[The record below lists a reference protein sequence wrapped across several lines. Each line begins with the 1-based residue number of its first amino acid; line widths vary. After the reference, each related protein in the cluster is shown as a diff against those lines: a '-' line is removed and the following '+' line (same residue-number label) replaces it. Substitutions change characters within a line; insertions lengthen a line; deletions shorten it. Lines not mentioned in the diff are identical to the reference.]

1 MEQAFDLT
9 SLTQGA
15 ERPGRLDLDQGLPG
29 PGCSFMLQRTIETRL
44 ARKEWASRPP
54 NAFRRIVCGA
64 AKIKSRFAD

>member
-15 ERPGRLDLDQGLPG
+15 DRASRLDLDQGLPSL
-29 PGCSFMLQRTIETRL
+29 GCSFMLQRTIENRL

-54 NAFRRIVCGA
+54 NAFRRIVRGA
-64 AKIKSRFAD
+64 AEIKCRFAD